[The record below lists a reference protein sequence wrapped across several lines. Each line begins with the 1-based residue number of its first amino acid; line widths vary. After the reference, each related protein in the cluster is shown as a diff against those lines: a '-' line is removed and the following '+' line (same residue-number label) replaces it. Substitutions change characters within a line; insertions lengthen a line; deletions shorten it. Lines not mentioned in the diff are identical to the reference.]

1 MTWAGTAV
9 ELGAVELGAVELDA
23 VDSDAVN
30 PLPGGAGKAPPV
42 PRTAAPWTQP
52 GLTFTVN

>member
-1 MTWAGTAV
+1 M